1 MSPSDIRIDSSSDV
15 SIRRQLIEQIIFRI
29 ATGAWTTD
37 HPLPSVRELARRLK
51 IHHNTVSGAYQ
62 DLVKM
67 EWVTRHRGSRLAV
80 ISRDRLIV
88 PQSAKSLDDVINLT
102 IRLAQ
107 AMGYTL
113 QELRERVRDRL
124 KTASP
129 DHILVID
136 RDKGLREILCD
147 EIQSAIPYPVRAC
160 SPEDLAADPSLA
172 IGALA
177 AVPVYSIGRA
187 DKLFPKDRPVIAVM
201 FNKADEHIRR
211 IRELTQPSTIAV
223 VSASPRFLEVAR
235 GILASAI
242 GTRHQLKEVLLPD
255 ANPPSPRAIDLVFC
269 DSIAKRSL
277 RHSRLVHYQIVA
289 PKSLEEIAGAMKAY
303 QIYV

>member
-1 MSPSDIRIDSSSDV
+1 MSTSDIRIDGSSEV
-15 SIRRQLIEQIIFRI
+15 PIRKQLIEQVIFRI

-67 EWVTRHRGSRLAV
+67 EWVARHRGSRLVV

-88 PQSAKSLDDVINLT
+88 PESVKSLDDIINLT
-102 IRLAQ
+102 IHVSQ
-107 AMGYTL
+107 AMGYSL

-136 RDKGLREILCD
+136 RDRELREILCD
-147 EIQSAIPYPVRAC
+147 EIRKAMPHPVHAC
-160 SPEDLAADPSLA
+160 SPEDLASNPGLA

-177 AVPVYSIGRA
+177 VAPVYGIGRA
-187 DKLFPKDRPVIAVM
+187 DKLFPKDRPVISVM

-211 IRELTQPSTIAV
+211 IRELQQPSTIAV
-223 VSASPRFLEVAR
+223 VSSSPRFLEVAR
-235 GILASAI
+235 GVLASAI

-255 ANPPSPRAIDLVFC
+255 DGPPALRAIDLVFC
-269 DSIAKRSL
+269 DSIAKRNL
-277 RHSRLVHYQIVA
+277 RHPRLVHYQIIS
-289 PKSLEEIAGAMKAY
+289 PKSLKEITGAMKAY
-303 QIYV
+303 QICV